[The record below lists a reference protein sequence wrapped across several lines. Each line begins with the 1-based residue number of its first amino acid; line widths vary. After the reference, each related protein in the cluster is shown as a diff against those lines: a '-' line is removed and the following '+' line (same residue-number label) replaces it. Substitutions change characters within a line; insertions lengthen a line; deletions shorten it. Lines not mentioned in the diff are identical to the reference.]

1 MNEDIKFTYSG
12 TSYEYMLAVDTK
24 GQKRW
29 AVQQLF
35 KQPPS
40 LLENKIDMVISAAA
54 TMRDL
59 DDVSVDDRDIA
70 TIIAELRVLTDGDT
84 ITLVGYDA
92 QTYYVTFDQNATNSR
107 AVTDDSGR
115 ITEYEIDISCWDLY
129 Q

>member
-1 MNEDIKFTYSG
+1 MNEDVKFTYSG

-107 AVTDDSGR
+107 AITDDSGR

>member
-1 MNEDIKFTYSG
+1 MIEDVKFTYSG
-12 TSYEYMLAVDTK
+12 TSYEYMLAVDNE

-40 LLENKIDMVISAAA
+40 LLKNKIDMVILAAA
-54 TMRDL
+54 DMRDL
-59 DDVSVDDRDIA
+59 DNVLADDRDI
-70 TIIAELRVLTDGDT
+70 TTVLAELRVLTDGDT

-92 QTYYVTFDQNATNSR
+92 QTYYVTFDQNATNAR
-107 AVTDDSGR
+107 AITDDSGR
-115 ITEYEIDISCWDLY
+115 ITEFEIDISCWDLK